1 MKKDLT
7 QDGRKIVGHAGS
19 TPVVGSIFRRLEK
32 RLVSSPFMLM
42 HKRAYSND
50 NTLIVPPRTQIH
62 RSEPKA
68 VQFDSV
74 GKSDSVLI
82 Q

>member
-1 MKKDLT
+1 MKENVLLMK
-7 QDGRKIVGHAGS
+7 GRS
-19 TPVVGSIFRRLEK
+19 VGSNPAVRTIFRRLER

-42 HKRAYSND
+42 HKRAYSNY
-50 NTLIVPPRTQIH
+50 NTPIRPPALKRNEANQKQF
-62 RSEPKA
+62 S
-68 VQFDSV
+68 FDSV